1 MNGCLKQYR
10 KRSKRERLLALAGI
24 AVSMTLGGCASSS
37 AQPPPASPAV
47 PSPPASAQKAAPVAI
62 PQTGARIGV
71 VDLQKVLIETE
82 AGKKARETLGTFMK
96 NRQAVVE
103 LEEKELKRMEED
115 LIKQASVLSA
125 AAKKDREDQLRRRV
139 VEFQQR
145 ANDLNREVQEKQ
157 KEVLEDFRER
167 AERVVGRVAQQL
179 GLSMVMEKGRGGP
192 TVYSDSSLDV
202 SARVIEEFNRGQ

>member
-1 MNGCLKQYR
+1 MF
-10 KRSKRERLLALAGI
+10 SLAGI
-24 AVSMTLGGCASSS
+24 AVFMTLGGCASSP
-37 AQPPPASPAV
+37 AQPAPAAPAPTASPAQK
-47 PSPPASAQKAAPVAI
+47 PAAVAV

-71 VDLQKVLIETE
+71 VDLQKVLVETE
-82 AGKKARETLGTFMK
+82 AGKKARETLSTFMK

-157 KEVLEDFRER
+157 KEVLEDFRDR
-167 AERVVGRVAQQL
+167 AERIVGRVAQQL

-202 SARVIEEFNRGQ
+202 SAKVIEEFNRSQ